1 MSEIRFKV
9 RIKRQDNNS
18 QLVPSKQNFQTNYSE
33 MRNLFLVYSTEKSNV
48 ILCIIIFED
57 IKFYYFNLLL

>member
-48 ILCIIIFED
+48 
-57 IKFYYFNLLL
+57 N